1 MHFWPN
7 LSINKITS
15 PTMGQVRGN
24 RPKGLKDEEWNAI
37 LADEL
42 LNRQIALNK
51 VPKASKKSALKTRE
65 D

>member
-1 MHFWPN
+1 
-7 LSINKITS
+7 
-15 PTMGQVRGN
+15 MGQVRGN